1 MKKNLLFLILFSAL
15 ATAPALG
22 ATDYARLYENAQ
34 VADFELV
41 HKIDPYQNEDYQK
54 YAYAPYPLFRLSSDV
69 YFKNQAIPAGYYILT
84 PRVIKNHDYVF
95 FKEAGKVSYII
106 PVVKKE
112 LVPVDFYH
120 NNLPTPK
127 LTKWQ
132 NFCKK
137 TNCSFKF
144 SKQVMTKEYE
154 IRHKKCKAMPFK
166 TFLHYYSLPFI
177 FPKSTQRLVKSEKVR
192 GKK

>member
-15 ATAPALG
+15 AIHPVFG
-22 ATDYARLYENAQ
+22 ATEYERLYENAQ
-34 VADFELV
+34 VPDFELV
-41 HKIDPYQNEDYQK
+41 HQIDPYQNEDYQK

-69 YFKNQAIPAGYYILT
+69 YFKNKAIPAGYYILT
-84 PRVIKNHDYVF
+84 PRVIKNRDYVF

-132 NFCKK
+132 SFCKK
-137 TNCSFKF
+137 TRETFYKIFRNSSKKAPAPQSYVVTENVEGNLYLIVLYYGETKYYMVFK
-144 SKQVMTKEYE
+144 SNKY
-154 IRHKKCKAMPFK
+154 
-166 TFLHYYSLPFI
+166 
-177 FPKSTQRLVKSEKVR
+177 
-192 GKK
+192 